1 MDHEALR
8 VSPLVEGMTDEEL
21 IETASLF
28 EESRSLMGEAVTKED
43 DFGYSFF
50 IVLDGRV
57 RVEIGDDVVNELG
70 PGDHFG
76 EVALVNGE
84 KRNATV
90 KALETCHLAKIMT
103 WDFPKLM
110 DEHPVLAGR
119 IKASAE
125 RYS

>member
-1 MDHEALR
+1 MDHEALKI
-8 VSPLVEGMTDEEL
+8 SSLVEGMTDDEL
-21 IETASLF
+21 AATAELF
-28 EESRSLMGEAVTKED
+28 EESRYLMGDRVTREA

-57 RVEIGDDVVNELG
+57 QVEVGDEVVAELG
-70 PGDHFG
+70 AGDHFG
-76 EVALVNGE
+76 EVALVTGD

-110 DEHPVLAGR
+110 DEHPTLAGR
-119 IKASAE
+119 IKASADA
-125 RYS
+125 RS